1 MGGGYAQDLL
11 DARFTTERAGQ
22 EGGTE
27 WIVISTG
34 VFMSFSFEDFW
45 VVVDLPAPY
54 DGGEKNGEVT
64 IMLWVLIKLCSSH
77 STR

>member
-1 MGGGYAQDLL
+1 
-11 DARFTTERAGQ
+11 
-22 EGGTE
+22 
-27 WIVISTG
+27 
-34 VFMSFSFEDFW
+34 
-45 VVVDLPAPY
+45 VVDLPAPY